1 MKHES
6 PKFLI
11 FNERKDE
18 AKKMLKQIY
27 SPSENVE
34 DIISQFQTFTQR
46 DTSFISLKDAVSSDM
61 YRKATWITLII
72 IIFHELTGIN
82 AIMLYSNTMFK
93 KTGLENPRIGT
104 YFLGIAGLLGL
115 AIAILILKKIGRR
128 TLLIGGHFIMAFCHA
143 LVGVF
148 AFYNISLWVVVWM
161 TAFILFY

>member
-1 MKHES
+1 
-6 PKFLI
+6 
-11 FNERKDE
+11 
-18 AKKMLKQIY
+18 
-27 SPSENVE
+27 
-34 DIISQFQTFTQR
+34 
-46 DTSFISLKDAVSSDM
+46 M
-61 YRKATWITLII
+61 YRKGTWITLII

-115 AIAILILKKIGRR
+115 AIAVLILKKVGRK
-128 TLLIGGHFIMAFCHA
+128 TLLVSGHIIMAFCHT

-148 AFYNISLWVVVWM
+148 AFYNISMWVVVWM